1 MSCVAVGK
9 LFATLLTWA
18 ELYGHSN
25 NDERS

>member
-18 ELYGHSN
+18 ELYGYSNIDEHS
-25 NDERS
+25 